1 MYWMGWVSLRE
12 QHYSKTRHWFN
23 AFADNAMIFTII
35 EVKFM
40 SQTLH
45 YCTYWAWNQG
55 IIGKWE
61 WKKKILKTVTK
72 ANDGTSLFHNILNVF
87 PFSYVFFRRFA
98 CNHQLIFDYSQ
109 MITSLADIKGKF
121 YNLGGDENGET
132 GQECDGINERSLRR
146 DHHFPGCDICH
157 ISILFIFRLIL
168 AIFPM

>member
-1 MYWMGWVSLRE
+1 MYLMGWVRLPE

-72 ANDGTSLFHNILNVF
+72 ANDGTSLFHNILICF
-87 PFSYVFFRRFA
+87 PFLICLFSSICLQSSVDIWLQP
-98 CNHQLIFDYSQ
+98 NDNLLGWHQRQ
-109 MITSLADIKGKF
+109 
-121 YNLGGDENGET
+121 
-132 GQECDGINERSLRR
+132 
-146 DHHFPGCDICH
+146 
-157 ISILFIFRLIL
+157 ILQSWWRWKWRNR
-168 AIFPM
+168 ARMWWH